1 MERTKIV
8 QTVWRGEAVEDPVDA
23 RTAVEIAQRELA
35 RRRRMR
41 PYVFVAA
48 VLGFVIAL
56 VDAIEGTIGP
66 AIALALLA
74 GLCAFQWYRTPKMIE
89 RLEEAERRNSALLRD
104 QPGVLAHG
112 GEDL

>member
-1 MERTKIV
+1 MERTRIL
-8 QTVWRGEAVEDPVDA
+8 QAVWRGEAVEDPVDA

-41 PYVFVAA
+41 PFVFIAS

-56 VDAIEGTIGP
+56 VDLVEGTVGP

-74 GLCAFQWYRTPKMIE
+74 GLCAFQWFPTPRMIK
-89 RLEEAERRNSALLRD
+89 RLEEAERLNGALL
-104 QPGVLAHG
+104 GEEAGLLAHG
-112 GEDL
+112 GKDV